1 VFRSFALA
9 VLACALPTVAALAQH
24 DHAAMAAAGHS
35 PYAAMMRRE
44 IKALS
49 DTQIT
54 QYRAGDGMGLALAAE
69 LNHYPG
75 PRHVL
80 ELADSLDLTPEQRS
94 TIVAEQE
101 GMSAEARRLGDAIV
115 AQERALDRAFAGGTV
130 TEPQLRAR
138 TADIAR
144 LQGELRYTHLRA
156 HLAVRAVLTPE
167 QVRRYDAMRGYAAG
181 GPGDHR

>member
-1 VFRSFALA
+1 VFRSLA
-9 VLACALPTVAALAQH
+9 VALLVLAFRTGAAVAQH
-24 DHAAMAAAGHS
+24 DHAAMAMPGHS
-35 PYAAMMRRE
+35 PYAGMLSRE

-80 ELADSLDLTPEQRS
+80 ELADSLALTPEQRS
-94 TIVAEQE
+94 TIVTVQDA
-101 GMSAEARRLGDAIV
+101 MSAEARRLGDAIV
-115 AQERALDRAFAGGTV
+115 AQERALDRAFAGSTV
-130 TEPQLRAR
+130 TEPQLRAW

-156 HLAVRAVLTPE
+156 HLAVRAVLTPA
-167 QVRRYDAMRGYAAG
+167 QARRYDRLRGYSGAE
-181 GPGDHR
+181 